1 MKIIVRYVGVWGNTV
16 TKGFNLSNDAMV
28 DDLKDM
34 VTKRFNIPQNNQ
46 FLKFTKKAGNIRA
59 TVFIYKFVFIFR

>member
-16 TKGFNLSNDAMV
+16 TKGFNLEDDAMV

-34 VTKRFNIPQNNQ
+34 VSKRFNIPQNN
-46 FLKFTKKAGNIRA
+46 
-59 TVFIYKFVFIFR
+59 